1 MKRFTLSTWNRT
13 LADYPTDAIND
24 GRLYAFA
31 ESDKLDLDAFKA
43 EMDAFKA
50 DPTKWEPY
58 LGEESFPANSEG
70 MAFCITDCLPLP
82 AQQVA
87 VCWWNIAINTWDFSK

>member
-1 MKRFTLSTWNRT
+1 MKRFTLSTWNGT
-13 LADYPTDAIND
+13 LAGYPTEAIND

-31 ESDKLDLDAFKA
+31 ESDKLDLDAFTA

-58 LGEESFPANSEG
+58 MGEESFPTNIKC
-70 MAFCITDCLPLP
+70 MAFCITDCLPT
-82 AQQVA
+82 QQVA
-87 VCWWNIAINTWDFSK
+87 VCWWNAALNTWDFSK